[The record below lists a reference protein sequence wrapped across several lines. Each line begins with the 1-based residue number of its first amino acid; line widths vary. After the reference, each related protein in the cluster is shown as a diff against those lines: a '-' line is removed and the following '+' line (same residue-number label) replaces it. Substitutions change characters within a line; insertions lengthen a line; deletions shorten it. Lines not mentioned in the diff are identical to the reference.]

1 MNILY
6 AVNILQIILTFRI
19 RQRLYD
25 FTFPRAGHEKLIKT
39 LKKKI
44 TKLTPTEFLN
54 KKKCKSQHP

>member
-39 LKKKI
+39 LKKK
-44 TKLTPTEFLN
+44 
-54 KKKCKSQHP
+54 SQSLPLLSF

>member
-25 FTFPRAGHEKLIKT
+25 FTFPRAGHEKLIKK

-44 TKLTPTEFLN
+44 TKLTPTEF
-54 KKKCKSQHP
+54 